1 MKWNL
6 EDLVVSIHRGPM
18 AVLSQG
24 LGGEAGRSLLRA
36 ACFLLI
42 QLLLAEAL
50 ETQAEGPG
58 CRQSVE
64 MCWLSAAFACSD
76 PKKAATG
83 YGQPA

>member
-58 CRQSVE
+58 RPVC
-64 MCWLSAAFACSD
+64 LSLILTVAVSSHS
-76 PKKAATG
+76 
-83 YGQPA
+83 